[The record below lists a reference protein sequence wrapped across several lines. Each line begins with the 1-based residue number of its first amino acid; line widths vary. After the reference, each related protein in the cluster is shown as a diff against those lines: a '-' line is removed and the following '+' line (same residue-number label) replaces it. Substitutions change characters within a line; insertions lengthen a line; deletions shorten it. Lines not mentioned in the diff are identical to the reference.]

1 MSEKIKA
8 EDAFR
13 LYLEE
18 SQDVEAAP
26 IASIVIEYLSFL
38 YASEDEPILLEDF
51 SEYEVDDL
59 LEFYLMDNYQD
70 HEKIRSKM
78 RVFLKG
84 FLQFALAKS
93 YLSKEEARDWKNVL

>member
-1 MSEKIKA
+1 MSQKIKA

-13 LYLEE
+13 LYLQE
-18 SQDVEAAP
+18 SQDHEAAA
-26 IASIVIEYLSFL
+26 IASIILEYLSFL
-38 YASEDEPILLEDF
+38 YSAEEEPILLEDF

-70 HEKIRSKM
+70 YEKIRGKM

-84 FLQFALAKS
+84 FVRFALAKS